1 MLHSLTFVQA
11 VRVASPAVQV
21 PGVPEQVPP
30 APQSVVC
37 VATLQ
42 VHAPLPTLALQA
54 VALSPFLSDSATE
67 LAAVTNPLVERE
79 WLTGDELTEAGEG

>member
-1 MLHSLTFVQA
+1 LHRLRSSVVRHPSSHPSRRRAQA
-11 VRVASPAVQV
+11 V
-21 PGVPEQVPP
+21 
-30 APQSVVC
+30 
-37 VATLQ
+37 
-42 VHAPLPTLALQA
+42 A